1 MIRTSFATILFSTRI
16 LYIFISRN
24 ILLFSYIT
32 SLSYFTL
39 HILRSYILFF
49 MYPLFLSLSY
59 QLSSAS
65 SHNFS
70 SLSLPFLI
78 IFLVSFSFI
87 EIFSTYFFLLC
98 VIVFLL
104 SFLSFF
110 LRFLL
115 FLFLLFYFFY
125 CFFSFIFEILYR
137 TSCIFNFSL
146 SNIFSIFSLSSLF
159 SLLFLF
165 FKFFYF
171 RLSRY
176 FRFDFSSTILIYVKK
191 LEKKNISILK
201 VIKR

>member
-39 HILRSYILFF
+39 HTLCSYILFF

-65 SHNFS
+65 SHNSS

-87 EIFSTYFFLLC
+87 EIFSTYFFLFC

-110 LRFLL
+110 FKVSFISFPFILFFLL
-115 FLFLLFYFFY
+115 LF
-125 CFFSFIFEILYR
+125 
-137 TSCIFNFSL
+137 
-146 SNIFSIFSLSSLF
+146 
-159 SLLFLF
+159 
-165 FKFFYF
+165 FFYF
-171 RLSRY
+171 
-176 FRFDFSSTILIYVKK
+176 
-191 LEKKNISILK
+191 
-201 VIKR
+201 